1 MKYRESIDEVA
12 MVEEEFVNETVEY
25 DESEDMFIESEE
37 MDYDMNMFESELD
50 WSDRLQPQR

>member
-37 MDYDMNMFESELD
+37 MDYYMNMFESELD